1 MIIRHL
7 LSINSGLIP
16 NPQNLTPLFVFSQ
29 LIFLTAM
36 KVTIDPDSGFC
47 FGVNQAIQT
56 AEAELEAGNPV
67 YCLGEMVHNKVQMDR
82 LKAKGLEVI
91 TLSDLPALKG
101 QKIMVRAH
109 GEPPETF
116 QLLKELGITAL
127 DATCPIVTKLQKK
140 IHESYS
146 SGLKSSAQVV
156 IYGKSGH
163 AEVAGLNGNAGNAAI
178 IISSLKDFEKIDF
191 SKPIRL
197 FSQTTMDAEGY
208 QSIGDVVKQRMIE
221 VGNTDLIINKSVC
234 KQVSGRA
241 PALRSFAGAH
251 DVIIFAG
258 GSNSANGAYLFSVC
272 KAINERS
279 FYISNSE
286 DIDIKWFMDSKSVGV
301 TGATSTPGWLIEQV
315 AGFIKSL

>member
-1 MIIRHL
+1 
-7 LSINSGLIP
+7 
-16 NPQNLTPLFVFSQ
+16 
-29 LIFLTAM
+29 M

-47 FGVNQAIQT
+47 FGVNRAIQT

-82 LKAKGLEVI
+82 LKDKGLIVI
-91 TLSDLPALKG
+91 THENLPALKG

-116 QLLKELGITAL
+116 ILMKEFGITVL
-127 DATCPIVTKLQKK
+127 DATCPIVTKLQERINK
-140 IHESYS
+140 SYS

-178 IISSLKDFEKIDF
+178 VISSLADFEKIDF

-208 QSIGDVVKQRMIE
+208 QAIGEAIRQGMAEI
-221 VGNTDLIINKSVC
+221 GNADLVINKSVC

-241 PALRSFAGAH
+241 PALRSFAKAH
-251 DVIIFAG
+251 DMIIFVG

-286 DIDIKWFMDSKSVGV
+286 DIDVKWFVNSKSVGV